1 MLDSLSMAYMQIREE
16 YVRPSSS
23 QTRPTNSPQTRN
35 LYGTCETNQHNP
47 RGIRW
52 ARNMGYVT
60 LPRMPSIES
69 GSQSVA
75 PQQFEL
81 EKRRSNAQNS
91 QNPLVDTQHRG
102 MQQVNAPGAGVTQYA
117 WDVGMQQFD
126 TPVADATQYSTSQ
139 WSLAPAP
146 GR

>member
-1 MLDSLSMAYMQIREE
+1 
-16 YVRPSSS
+16 
-23 QTRPTNSPQTRN
+23 
-35 LYGTCETNQHNP
+35 
-47 RGIRW
+47 
-52 ARNMGYVT
+52 MGYVT

-75 PQQFEL
+75 PHFEL

-139 WSLAPAP
+139 
-146 GR
+146 